1 MNGGKIVYVPIRPPA
16 AEHTHSASEWKL
28 DPAELESKCGPKT
41 KMIVLNTPHNP
52 LGKMFSK
59 EELEEI
65 GRIAIK
71 HDLIIVSDE
80 VYDRLDYE
88 PHHRIATLS
97 PELSSRTITVGSAGK
112 TFGCTGW
119 RIGWL
124 IGEPH
129 LIKYAAAANTRVV
142 FSCVSPLQE
151 AVAVAFEQ
159 AEEHGYYDKTVAA
172 YQERMKTLNKV
183 WDELGLP
190 VCLSISF
197 GGSNGSTPSLKADIL

>member
-1 MNGGKIVYVPIRPPA
+1 
-16 AEHTHSASEWKL
+16 
-28 DPAELESKCGPKT
+28 
-41 KMIVLNTPHNP
+41 
-52 LGKMFSK
+52 
-59 EELEEI
+59 
-65 GRIAIK
+65 
-71 HDLIIVSDE
+71 
-80 VYDRLDYE
+80 LDYI
-88 PHHRIATLS
+88 PHHRIGTLS

-151 AVAVAFEQ
+151 AVAVAFEV
-159 AEEHGYYDKTVAA
+159 AEDHDYYEKTVAA
-172 YQERMKTLNKV
+172 YQERMKALNKV

-190 VCLSISF
+190 VRIS
-197 GGSNGSTPSLKADIL
+197 

>member
-1 MNGGKIVYVPIRPPA
+1 MDFV
-16 AEHTHSASEWKL
+16 
-28 DPAELESKCGPKT
+28 
-41 KMIVLNTPHNP
+41 
-52 LGKMFSK
+52 
-59 EELEEI
+59 
-65 GRIAIK
+65 
-71 HDLIIVSDE
+71 
-80 VYDRLDYE
+80 
-88 PHHRIATLS
+88 PHHRIATFS
-97 PELSSRTITVGSAGK
+97 KELASRTITVGSAGK

-124 IGEPH
+124 IGQPH

-159 AEEHGYYDKTVAA
+159 AEKHGYYEATVKA

-190 VCLSISF
+190 VVSVMLICVLMEVYSPTRRVF
-197 GGSNGSTPSLKADIL
+197 RDG

>member
-1 MNGGKIVYVPIRPPA
+1 
-16 AEHTHSASEWKL
+16 
-28 DPAELESKCGPKT
+28 
-41 KMIVLNTPHNP
+41 
-52 LGKMFSK
+52 
-59 EELEEI
+59 
-65 GRIAIK
+65 
-71 HDLIIVSDE
+71 
-80 VYDRLDYE
+80 LDYI

-112 TFGCTGW
+112 TFECTGW

-151 AVAVAFEQ
+151 AVAVAFEV
-159 AEEHGYYDKTVAA
+159 AEGHGYYKKTVAA

-190 VCLSISF
+190 VRILYDEIDHPSIPF
-197 GGSNGSTPSLKADIL
+197 PRVDTL